1 MLGWR
6 RYLSIEE
13 DFLRARYYVAFDVEY
28 AHSDFLSKS
37 VILLGAEIE
46 ASFKNLCSLIDNK
59 APRGNICQY
68 KSILLKALPN
78 IGNFKSILRED
89 TERNYLPF
97 KDWDKGSLFWWDVYN
112 NIKHSSDDKTAT
124 MKVAMTMLS
133 AYQLLII
140 LIAAYEERDFDDR
153 IAYTQLDIPRL
164 LIPDVAMGMYQQDD
178 DEGLVSFGFSASE
191 LKEKLKKIV
200 NI

>member
-1 MLGWR
+1 MLGWK

-13 DFLRARYYVAFDVEY
+13 DFLRARYYVAFDVEN

-46 ASFKNLCSLIDNK
+46 ASFKKLCNLIDNTET
-59 APRGNICQY
+59 PGNICQY
-68 KSILLKALPN
+68 KGILLKELPN
-78 IGNFKSILRED
+78 IGKFKSILRED

-97 KDWDKGSLFWWDVYN
+97 KGWDKSSLFWWDVYN

-124 MKVAMTMLS
+124 MEVAMTMLS

-140 LIAAYEERDFDDR
+140 LIAAYEEREFDDR

-164 LIPDVAMGMYQQDD
+164 LIPDVAMGMCQQDD
-178 DEGLVSFGFSASE
+178 DEGLLSFGFSASA
-191 LKEKLKKIV
+191 LKEKLKKVV